1 MTLTQELKSLLR
13 SKGADLVGAGDMEG
27 VKGCTYKTGVAVA
40 AALPR
45 KIVLDLQNAPTREY
59 YEAYHSLNQKLNGI
73 VLAGEDFLK
82 RKGFAAFAQ
91 TTDRVRTNAHRMTEI
106 PHKTVATRAGL
117 GWIGKNCL
125 LVTPQYGPAV
135 RLSSLLTDAPL
146 ECGEAVTHSRCGACR
161 RCVEQCPAGA
171 LAGALWEPGLPREAI
186 VDIEACRKKQIE
198 IMKEHT
204 GIETDLCGKCFAV
217 CIYTQ
222 NYLKKVKAGFQ
233 AAER

>member
-1 MTLTQELKSLLR
+1 MTLTEELKGLLQN
-13 SKGADLVGAGDMEG
+13 KGADLAGAGDMEG
-27 VKGCTYKTGVAVA
+27 VQGCPYKTGVAVA
-40 AALPR
+40 MALPR
-45 KIVLDLQNAPTREY
+45 HIVLDLQSAPTREY
-59 YEAYHSLNQKLNGI
+59 YEAYHSLNQKLNKI

-82 RKGFAAFAQ
+82 SRGFAAFAQ
-91 TTDRVRTNAHRMTEI
+91 TTDRVHTDAQKKTVI

-171 LAGALWEPGLPREAI
+171 LTGALWKPGLPREAI
-186 VDIEACRKKQIE
+186 VDVEACRKKQIE

-217 CIYTQ
+217 CAYTQ
-222 NYLKKVKAGFQ
+222 NYIEKEKAGFQ
-233 AAER
+233 AAE

>member
-1 MTLTQELKSLLR
+1 MTLTQELKSLLQSR
-13 SKGADLVGAGDMEG
+13 GADLVGAGNMEG
-27 VKGCTYKTGVAVA
+27 VQGCAYKTGVAVA
-40 AALPR
+40 VALPR
-45 KIVLDLQNAPTREY
+45 QIVLDLQSAPTKEY
-59 YEAYHSLNQKLNGI
+59 YEAYHSLNQKLNRI

-82 RKGFAAFAQ
+82 SRGFAACAQ
-91 TTDRVRTNAHRMTEI
+91 TTDRVRIDGQKRTAL

-146 ECGEAVTHSRCGACR
+146 ECGEAVTGARCGACR

-171 LAGALWEPGLPREAI
+171 LAGVLWEPGLPREAI
-186 VDIEACRKKQIE
+186 VDIEKCRKKQIE
-198 IMKEHT
+198 IMKEQT

-217 CIYTQ
+217 CTYTQ
-222 NYLKKVKAGFQ
+222 NYLNGLSGQCASH
-233 AAER
+233 

>member
-1 MTLTQELKSLLR
+1 MTLTQELKSLLQ
-13 SKGADLVGAGDMEG
+13 SHGADLVGVGDMEG
-27 VKGCTYKTGVAVA
+27 VSNCLYQTGIAVA
-40 AALPR
+40 AVLPR
-45 KIVLDLQNAPTREY
+45 QIVLDLRSAPTREY
-59 YEAYHSLNQKLNGI
+59 YEAYHSVNQKLNGI

-82 RKGFAAFAQ
+82 SKGFAAFAQ
-91 TTDRVRTNAHRMTEI
+91 TTDRVRTDAQRRTEI
-106 PHKTVATRAGL
+106 PHKTVAIRAGL

-146 ECGEAVTHSRCGACR
+146 ECGKAVTRSRCGACR

-171 LAGALWEPGLPREAI
+171 LTGALWEPGLPREMI

-198 IMKEHT
+198 IMKEQT

-217 CIYTQ
+217 CAYTQ
-222 NYLKKVKAGFQ
+222 KYLNGI
-233 AAER
+233 R